1 MFSKALFKQ
10 TVKAHWARWVS
21 VTVATCVMLAI
32 VIIVLGNLG
41 ISDIRDSLKNVFV
54 QADQESS
61 VKEECVD
68 SYELYLTTTDTYSQ
82 ALSISNYMTLITQ
95 SYDGQISS
103 IEQPT
108 QEDKER
114 IANSEAEK
122 WINMMGAT
130 DPSMSEDKKLELKQF
145 LSGLLLFHDA
155 NPTLQ
160 NLDLITSYYY
170 DTVYNQAYTLSLDEG
185 YTEEEAQE
193 RAQTSKQLAIDA
205 IAYYEAENDT
215 EGFTYNR
222 SDFEEPA
229 TNYVN
234 QLMYSNVYDMQIA
247 DGVAEDEA
255 KQYAV
260 AVKVISNTAITTYQF
275 WIDDTTAGVT
285 KDEAKA
291 QACQSISD
299 QIPEKVAEALSE
311 LGNMDIYG
319 LIIGSIFYR
328 IAGLLLPL
336 VFVIMTANALLA
348 GQVDSGSMA
357 YVLSTPTKRRT
368 VTVTQMLYLIFSL
381 FCMYAVLTVVS
392 VISVWVSGGNS
403 FAINYGEIL
412 LLNLGAFLTMFAIA
426 GFCFMC
432 SAIFNRSKHSLSIG
446 GGLSMFALVCT
457 ILGLF
462 GSSVVPSAMRIPA
475 MDFFNYLSII
485 TFFDTVSIL
494 NGTLDFLWK
503 FGALIAIGVVTIIIG
518 IFRFDKKDLPL

>member
-122 WINMMGAT
+122 WINMMGAM

-185 YTEEEAQE
+185 YTEEEAQK

-348 GQVDSGSMA
+348 GQVA
-357 YVLSTPTKRRT
+357 
-368 VTVTQMLYLIFSL
+368 
-381 FCMYAVLTVVS
+381 
-392 VISVWVSGGNS
+392 
-403 FAINYGEIL
+403 
-412 LLNLGAFLTMFAIA
+412 
-426 GFCFMC
+426 
-432 SAIFNRSKHSLSIG
+432 
-446 GGLSMFALVCT
+446 
-457 ILGLF
+457 
-462 GSSVVPSAMRIPA
+462 
-475 MDFFNYLSII
+475 
-485 TFFDTVSIL
+485 
-494 NGTLDFLWK
+494 
-503 FGALIAIGVVTIIIG
+503 
-518 IFRFDKKDLPL
+518 